1 MAQRAFNGIEA
12 VLVGIYISPLIGIF
26 CGYKMAKKYKLEKS
40 LHIPVVIGTHPTEE
54 GKREL
59 KQRLKI
65 VFCKCLLFLITI
77 LNLAIEK
84 NVSFKAG

>member
-1 MAQRAFNGIEA
+1 
-12 VLVGIYISPLIGIF
+12 
-26 CGYKMAKKYKLEKS
+26 MAKNKLEKS
-40 LHIPVVIGTHPTEE
+40 LHIPVVIGIHSTEE

-65 VFCKCLLFLITI
+65 VFSKCLLFLITI

>member
-1 MAQRAFNGIEA
+1 
-12 VLVGIYISPLIGIF
+12 
-26 CGYKMAKKYKLEKS
+26 MAKNKLEKS
-40 LHIPVVIGTHPTEE
+40 LHIPVVIGINPTEE

-65 VFCKCLLFLITI
+65 VFSKCLLFLITI

-84 NVSFKAG
+84 NCFL

>member
-1 MAQRAFNGIEA
+1 MAQN
-12 VLVGIYISPLIGIF
+12 
-26 CGYKMAKKYKLEKS
+26 KLEKS

-59 KQRLKI
+59 KRRLKI
-65 VFCKCLLFLITI
+65 VFSKCLLFLITI

>member
-1 MAQRAFNGIEA
+1 
-12 VLVGIYISPLIGIF
+12 
-26 CGYKMAKKYKLEKS
+26 MAKNKLEKS

-65 VFCKCLLFLITI
+65 AFSKCLLFLITI

-84 NVSFKAG
+84 NRFPLMLGQHLLIKNVVTDIKKC